1 MRVSRIG
8 VCGILTVLFS
18 VFSLAQS
25 SQSAPPSAPPADSA
39 QSPDSPNQA
48 EPNGPPV
55 RRSRTTRKPPC
66 WSVVHIPPEFVNERW
81 QMEENAHQKINGVC
95 SDSTLSAEQKS
106 AKINEI
112 KAKTD
117 QEVAKLIP
125 SKQLEA
131 LKACEAGRDKEKAK
145 QSSGMPQKELG
156 PCGGV
161 ISATGSS
168 SHNPEHTPGN
178 PSN

>member
-1 MRVSRIG
+1 MRSRIG
-8 VCGILTVLFS
+8 VCAILTMLFS
-18 VFSLAQS
+18 ILSLAQS
-25 SQSAPPSAPPADSA
+25 SQTSPTSAPPADSA
-39 QSPDSPNQA
+39 QSQDSPNQA
-48 EPNGPPV
+48 EPNGPLV

-66 WSVVHIPPEFVNERW
+66 WSVVHIPPEFVNQRW

-95 SDSTLSAEQKS
+95 SDSTLSPEQKS

-117 QEVAKLIP
+117 QEIAKRIP
-125 SKQLEA
+125 SQQFEA
-131 LKACEAGRDKEKAK
+131 LKTCEAERDKEKAK
-145 QSSGMPQKELG
+145 QSSGTPQKELG

-161 ISATGSS
+161 IPAPGSS
-168 SHNPEHTPGN
+168 PHDHEHTPGK